1 MDPMPSP
8 PEHLLAA
15 LEQRDGGDG
24 AGFCGRFAPSPSGT
38 LHLGN
43 LSTALA
49 SWLQARREGGLWRLR
64 IDDLDTPRVR
74 PGSIDSIQ
82 RDLRWLGLTWDGPV
96 IRQSQ
101 HRGTYYSWLS
111 WLRCSGQLFPCS
123 CSRRDLAGARVYP
136 GSCRGAERG
145 WGWQQGRLPS
155 WRLRVPPQD
164 PHGSGDVI
172 VRRADGIVAY
182 QLATV
187 LDDLRTGITDVVRGE
202 DLRDAEAAQRSVFAA
217 IGKPPPRFHYVPLI
231 TDGQGEK
238 LSKREDSAG
247 LQFLIAQ
254 GADPAAVVGHL
265 AAGLGLLPSGQRC
278 SAQEL
283 LQDLT

>member
-49 SWLQARREGGLWRLR
+49 SWLQARRQGGLWRLR

-82 RDLRWLGLTWDGPV
+82 RDLRWIGLTWDGPV

-111 WLRCSGQLFPCS
+111 WLRRCGQLFPCS

-136 GSCRGAERG
+136 GSCRGGERG

-155 WRLRVPPQD
+155 WRVKWVYTSLCLYSFPTHSQKCLYRIWDRLRI
-164 PHGSGDVI
+164 VI
-172 VRRADGIVAY
+172 RP
-182 QLATV
+182 
-187 LDDLRTGITDVVRGE
+187 
-202 DLRDAEAAQRSVFAA
+202 RSIAFN
-217 IGKPPPRFHYVPLI
+217 KPKPLI
-231 TDGQGEK
+231 
-238 LSKREDSAG
+238 
-247 LQFLIAQ
+247 
-254 GADPAAVVGHL
+254 
-265 AAGLGLLPSGQRC
+265 
-278 SAQEL
+278 
-283 LQDLT
+283 